1 MTTTTHPEVQR
12 QAPGWWHRLAWLPV
26 PLFLAAIA
34 ILFFLDPGRSYERP
48 HLLMALIFVCSG
60 LPAAFVAYLCAR
72 SYLARGAPG
81 LLLLGCGVLLWGAAG
96 MVGVVAGLI
105 ETPGPDAANVAITI
119 HNSSVWLSAV
129 CQLAGAVLLL
139 YPRRAMRTP
148 GLWLSAAC
156 AIVLGLVGLLT
167 LAALG
172 EWTPTFFVQGRG
184 GTPLR
189 QFVLGSGTAIF
200 VLSSVLLWQTGRRIA
215 SSFAYWFS
223 LALALIALG
232 LLAVMG
238 QSVQGGILGWT
249 GRAAQFLGSAYMLVA
264 ALVSARESRVW
275 GIPLAEALSAA
286 QEQYRA
292 LVEMSPDAI
301 VVHADGKWVF
311 ANSAALRLFGATRE
325 EDILGREALDLVHID
340 DREAAAGHILLLDQS
355 GQATRARAFKARR
368 LDGQLLDVESSASSI
383 EFQGRPAV
391 LVVLH
396 DITERKQA
404 EEALR
409 ESEAKYRNLFENMA
423 EEVHFWQARPR

>member
-1 MTTTTHPEVQR
+1 
-12 QAPGWWHRLAWLPV
+12 
-26 PLFLAAIA
+26 
-34 ILFFLDPGRSYERP
+34 
-48 HLLMALIFVCSG
+48 
-60 LPAAFVAYLCAR
+60 
-72 SYLARGAPG
+72 
-81 LLLLGCGVLLWGAAG
+81 
-96 MVGVVAGLI
+96 
-105 ETPGPDAANVAITI
+105 
-119 HNSSVWLSAV
+119 
-129 CQLAGAVLLL
+129 
-139 YPRRAMRTP
+139 MRTP

-156 AIVLGLVGLLT
+156 AIILGLVGLLT

-172 EWTPTFFVQGRG
+172 QWTPTFFVQGRG

-189 QFVLGSGTAIF
+189 QFVLGSGTGMF
-200 VLSSVLLWQTGRRIA
+200 VLSSVLLWLTGRRVA
-215 SSFAYWFS
+215 SSFTYWFS

-264 ALVSARESRVW
+264 ALISARESRVW

-292 LVEMSPDAI
+292 LVEDVSRRHSLCMPTASGCSPTRRPC
-301 VVHADGKWVF
+301 G
-311 ANSAALRLFGATRE
+311 FGATRE
-325 EDILGREALDLVHID
+325 EDILGREALDLVHVD
-340 DREAAAGHILLLDQS
+340 DREVAAGHILLLDQR
-355 GQATRARAFKARR
+355 GQATRARVFKARR

-396 DITERKQA
+396 DITVREQA

-409 ESEAKYRNLFENMA
+409 ESEAKYRNLFENMT
-423 EEVHFWQARPR
+423 EEVHFWQLVRDEEGRIKTWRLVDANPPR